1 MTLTTTVLP
10 NTIGKM
16 PEKLEFAMNETDR
29 GNELGYLGPDA
40 CRACHPDIFDSFRQ
54 TAHARTSEPVAAIEM
69 PGQYVSP
76 RNRMTTSDEHL
87 SIEMLHLE
95 DEYYQRVRFY
105 DWHID
110 VPMQI
115 SFGSGKMARSF
126 AYWNLDRLYQHN
138 VTYLSENDRW
148 INSPGFVDGDAAYAR
163 PIPTRCLDCHA
174 TYFEPIEDDRADHA
188 LKDSQWRPD
197 GGGNRFNPHSI
208 IWGVS
213 CERCHGPAGG
223 HVTYHEANPDE
234 SKPRKIV
241 RPSELDRERQLDICG
256 QCHAGSTDLRGEPFQ
271 FRPGD
276 KLSPHYIDPPPGID
290 EANSVH
296 TSNQLARLKMGEC
309 FRQSQMTCADCH
321 DPHQVVLDPTR
332 YYSDRCLS
340 CHSDD
345 SCHFDPPLG
354 FKLSDDCV
362 SCHMPSRPTGDLR
375 SQSVKG
381 DIFPVLKDHF
391 IRVDQL
397 ATDDFLEQR
406 TEKSTASH

>member
-362 SCHMPSRPTGDLR
+362 SCHMPSRPTGD
-375 SQSVKG
+375 
-381 DIFPVLKDHF
+381 
-391 IRVDQL
+391 
-397 ATDDFLEQR
+397 
-406 TEKSTASH
+406 